1 MTEKTQKRQIPHT
14 YVIIFAILVV
24 ITIMTWL
31 IPAGEYSRALVTLDS
46 GGARTI
52 AIPDSY
58 HRVEQSPQTWQLLSS
73 FFQGF
78 VNQSGIVMFI
88 LLIGGAFWIL
98 NASRSVDAGILSFLK
113 FTQKFERYRIFKI
126 IGINNVVMVLIMTM
140 FSMFGAVFGMS
151 EETIAFV
158 IIVIPLAISMGY
170 DSITGLCMVYVAAH
184 LGFAGS
190 ILNPFTVGIAQQLSG
205 LPMFS
210 GIGYRIFCWF
220 VFNVIGFSLIL
231 LWAKKVKKNPQSSP
245 MYALDEYWRQNHNV
259 EAMNIEYTTTPSAWI
274 SFGIAVLAL
283 ILFSIAHPVSLI
295 KIGSSGFHFP
305 AIPLGTALFA
315 VFALLGL
322 RKSYHFYNLSLLFA
336 VIWFLITGVLGYGW
350 YIKEIAALFFALG
363 LLSGIAAGNTPNQMT
378 KLFLDGMKDILPAA
392 LVVGLAGGTIV
403 LLQDGKII
411 DTIMYELAKSMN
423 TIGKAGS
430 IGVMYL
436 IQTCLNII
444 IPSST
449 AKAALTMPIMAPF
462 ADLVNISRQAMVM
475 AYQIGDGFTNMITP
489 TSGVL
494 IGCLGIARIPYDKWF
509 KWVWKAILFFI
520 IIGFL
525 LLLPTIYMSLSGF

>member
-14 YVIIFAILVV
+14 FVIIFMILVV
-24 ITIMTWL
+24 ATIMTWL
-31 IPAGEYSRALVTLDS
+31 IPAGEYDRMQITLDS
-46 GGARTI
+46 GETRTI

-58 HRVEQSPQTWQLLSS
+58 HRVEQSPQTWHLLSS

-113 FTQKFERYRIFKI
+113 FTQRFERHRIFKRSV
-126 IGINNVVMVLIMTM
+126 INNVIMVLIMTM
-140 FSMFGAVFGMS
+140 FSMFGAIFGMS

-170 DSITGLCMVYVAAH
+170 DSITGLCMVYMAAH
-184 LGFAGS
+184 LGFASS

-205 LPMFS
+205 IPMFS

-220 VFNVIGFSLIL
+220 IYNGIGFTLIL
-231 LWAKKVKKNPQSSP
+231 LWARKVKKNPQSSP
-245 MYALDEYWRQNHNV
+245 MYKLDDYWRQNHNV
-259 EAMNIEYTTTPSAWI
+259 ENMNIEYCTTSLSWL
-274 SFGIAVLAL
+274 SFGIAMLSL

-295 KIGSSGFHFP
+295 KIGGSSMNFP
-305 AIPLGTALFA
+305 AIPVGTVIFA

-336 VIWFLITGVLGYGW
+336 TIWFLITGVLGYGW
-350 YIKEIAALFFALG
+350 YIKEIAALFFAMG
-363 LLSGIAAGNTPNQMT
+363 LLAGIAAGNTPNQMT
-378 KLFLDGMKDILPAA
+378 KLLLDGMKDILPAA
-392 LVVGLAGGTIV
+392 MVVGLAGGTIV
-403 LLQDGKII
+403 LIQDGKII
-411 DTIMYELAKSMN
+411 DTIMYTLAKSMN
-423 TIGKAGS
+423 EIGRVGS
-430 IGVMYL
+430 LGVMYL
-436 IQTCLNII
+436 IQTTLNII

-462 ADLVNISRQAMVM
+462 ADLVNISRQSMVM
-475 AYQIGDGFTNMITP
+475 AYLFGDGFTNMITP

-494 IGCLGIARIPYDKWF
+494 IGCLGIARIPYEKWF
-509 KWVWKAILFFI
+509 KWVWKMIIIFI
-520 IIGFL
+520 IIGFI
-525 LLLPTIYMSLSGF
+525 LLLPTIYMPLNGF

>member
-1 MTEKTQKRQIPHT
+1 MEEKSQKRQIPHT
-14 YVIIFAILVV
+14 FVIIFAILVV
-24 ITIMTWL
+24 TTIMTWF
-31 IPAGEYSRALVTLDS
+31 IPAGEYNRTQITLDS
-46 GGARTI
+46 GETRTI
-52 AIPDSY
+52 VIPDSY
-58 HRVEQSPQTWQLLSS
+58 HRVEQSPQTWNLLSS

-113 FTQKFERYRIFKI
+113 FTQKFERYRIFKK

-170 DSITGLCMVYVAAH
+170 DSITGLCMVYMAAH

-220 VFNVIGFSLIL
+220 VFNAIGFSVIL
-231 LWAKKVKKNPQSSP
+231 LWAKKVKKNPQLSP
-245 MYALDEYWRQNHNV
+245 MYQLDDYWRKNHNV
-259 EAMNIEYTTTPSAWI
+259 ETMNIEYATTPLSWL
-274 SFGIAVLAL
+274 SFGIAIISL
-283 ILFSIAHPVSLI
+283 ILFSVAHPMSLM
-295 KIGSSGFHFP
+295 KIGSSSFHFP
-305 AIPLGTALFA
+305 AVPAGTTLFA

-336 VIWFLITGVLGYGW
+336 TIWFLITGVLGYGW
-350 YIKEIAALFFALG
+350 YIKEITTLFFAMG
-363 LLSGIAAGNTPNQMT
+363 LLSGIAAGNSPNQMT
-378 KLFLDGMKDILPAA
+378 KLLIDGMKDILPAA
-392 LVVGLAGGTIV
+392 MVVGLAGGTIV
-403 LLQDGKII
+403 LIQDGKII
-411 DTIMYELAKSMN
+411 DTIMYTLAKSMN
-423 TIGKAGS
+423 EIGKVGS
-430 IGVMYL
+430 IGAMYL

-475 AYQIGDGFTNMITP
+475 AYQFGDGFTNMLTP

-494 IGCLGIARIPYDKWF
+494 VGCLGIARIPYDKWLQ
-509 KWVWKAILFFI
+509 WAWKILLFFI
-520 IIGFL
+520 IIGFV
-525 LLLPTIYMSLSGF
+525 LLLPTIYIKLSGF